1 MSEAENN
8 YTFTDSFASKRPNF
22 SRFPAIEKVA
32 ALAFSLYQR
41 LLVVTRWGF
50 PSDTLADSMGA
61 KETHHAPLRD
71 G

>member
-32 ALAFSLYQR
+32 ALASSLHR
-41 LLVVTRWGF
+41 TEPEVI
-50 PSDTLADSMGA
+50 A
-61 KETHHAPLRD
+61 
-71 G
+71 